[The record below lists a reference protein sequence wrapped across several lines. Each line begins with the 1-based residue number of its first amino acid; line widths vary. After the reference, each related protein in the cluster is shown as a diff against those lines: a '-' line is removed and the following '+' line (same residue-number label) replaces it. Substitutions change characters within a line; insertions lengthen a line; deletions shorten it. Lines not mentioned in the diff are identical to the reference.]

1 MRCPS
6 DHGILLGSLPTLAA
20 DPLEMSQRE
29 APESERKCHGDI
41 RHADQFHRSGH
52 PQRQGHRQSSERLK
66 LATQLGCTLKEI
78 YWTQGQ
84 YDVVSIVDAP
94 DDAAATALAMSVAK
108 LGFIRT
114 HSMRAFTLAELAPIM
129 EKVV

>member
-1 MRCPS
+1 MATYVTLINFT
-6 DHGILLGSLPTLAA
+6 DQGIRNVKDTANRASTY
-20 DPLEMSQRE
+20 
-29 APESERKCHGDI
+29 K
-41 RHADQFHRSGH
+41 
-52 PQRQGHRQSSERLK
+52 K

-94 DDAAATALAMSVAK
+94 DDATATALAMSVAK

>member
-1 MRCPS
+1 MATYVTLINFT
-6 DHGILLGSLPTLAA
+6 DEGIRNVKDTANRASAY
-20 DPLEMSQRE
+20 
-29 APESERKCHGDI
+29 K
-41 RHADQFHRSGH
+41 
-52 PQRQGHRQSSERLK
+52 K

-84 YDVVSIVDAP
+84 YDVVSIIDAP
-94 DDAAATALAMSVAK
+94 DDAAVTALAMSVAK

>member
-1 MRCPS
+1 MATYVTLINFT
-6 DHGILLGSLPTLAA
+6 DQGIRNVKDTANRASTY
-20 DPLEMSQRE
+20 
-29 APESERKCHGDI
+29 K
-41 RHADQFHRSGH
+41 
-52 PQRQGHRQSSERLK
+52 K

-114 HSMRAFTLAELAPIM
+114 HSMRAFTLAELGPIM

>member
-1 MRCPS
+1 MATYVTLINFT
-6 DHGILLGSLPTLAA
+6 DQGIRNVKDTANRASTY
-20 DPLEMSQRE
+20 
-29 APESERKCHGDI
+29 K
-41 RHADQFHRSGH
+41 
-52 PQRQGHRQSSERLK
+52 K

-129 EKVV
+129 EMVV

>member
-1 MRCPS
+1 MATYVTLINFT
-6 DHGILLGSLPTLAA
+6 DQGIRNVKDTANRASTY
-20 DPLEMSQRE
+20 
-29 APESERKCHGDI
+29 K
-41 RHADQFHRSGH
+41 
-52 PQRQGHRQSSERLK
+52 K

-78 YWTQGQ
+78 YWTEGQ

-94 DDAAATALAMSVAK
+94 DDDAAATALAMSVAK

>member
-1 MRCPS
+1 MATYVTLINFT
-6 DHGILLGSLPTLAA
+6 DQGIRNVKDTANRASTY
-20 DPLEMSQRE
+20 
-29 APESERKCHGDI
+29 K
-41 RHADQFHRSGH
+41 
-52 PQRQGHRQSSERLK
+52 K

-84 YDVVSIVDAP
+84 YDVVSIIDAP
-94 DDAAATALAMSVAK
+94 DDAAVTALAMSVAK

>member
-1 MRCPS
+1 MATYVTLINFT
-6 DHGILLGSLPTLAA
+6 DQGI
-20 DPLEMSQRE
+20 
-29 APESERKCHGDI
+29 
-41 RHADQFHRSGH
+41 RSVKDTAN
-52 PQRQGHRQSSERLK
+52 RASTYKK
-66 LATQLGCTLKEI
+66 LATKLGCTLKEI

-114 HSMRAFTLAELAPIM
+114 HSMRAFTLAELGPIM

>member
-1 MRCPS
+1 MATYVTLINFT
-6 DHGILLGSLPTLAA
+6 DEGIRNVKDTANRASAY
-20 DPLEMSQRE
+20 
-29 APESERKCHGDI
+29 K
-41 RHADQFHRSGH
+41 
-52 PQRQGHRQSSERLK
+52 K

-84 YDVVSIVDAP
+84 YDVVSIIDAP
-94 DDAAATALAMSVAK
+94 DDAAVTALAMSVAK

-114 HSMRAFTLAELAPIM
+114 QSLRAFTLAELGPIM

>member
-1 MRCPS
+1 MLPAGPARS
-6 DHGILLGSLPTLAA
+6 SRRARAYQGIRNVKDTANRASAY
-20 DPLEMSQRE
+20 
-29 APESERKCHGDI
+29 K
-41 RHADQFHRSGH
+41 
-52 PQRQGHRQSSERLK
+52 K

-84 YDVVSIVDAP
+84 YDVVSN
-94 DDAAATALAMSVAK
+94 AAATALAMSVAK